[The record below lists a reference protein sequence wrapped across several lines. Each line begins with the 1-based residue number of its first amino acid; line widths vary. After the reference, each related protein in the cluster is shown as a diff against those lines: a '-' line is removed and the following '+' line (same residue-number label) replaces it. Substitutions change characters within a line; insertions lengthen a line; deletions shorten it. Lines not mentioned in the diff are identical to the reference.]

1 MFPDNEK
8 KRVEALKSYK
18 VLDTLPEEEFD
29 RLTELASAICGVPI
43 TLVSLLD
50 NDRQWFKSK
59 VGIDAPETP
68 KDISF
73 CQFAILGTEP
83 FIVED
88 ASQDERFK
96 NNPLVTGAPDIR
108 FYAGA
113 PLIDPDGFALG
124 TLCVIDRIPRHLD
137 EHQIRALTIL
147 AQEVIAQL
155 VARKE
160 QLEKVKFQSLFN
172 LSLDLICIANTD
184 GFFKKANPAFG
195 AVLGWSE
202 AELLGKPFVDFIH
215 PDDLG
220 PTLEV
225 VAQLAEGAKLVNF
238 INRYRTKSGEY
249 KPINWT
255 ANPDVESGDLYAIG
269 RDFTQQYLIEQEISQ
284 AQQRLEEAQTISKI
298 GSWEY
303 NLVTGEQIWSKEHY
317 KIFEIDY
324 PQSKENLHA
333 LYRSRIHYDDIAE
346 LDRVIGEAIA
356 LGIGFEYEHRV
367 VLDKG
372 TRIKFVLGIGKVI
385 KDKDGKAYLLV
396 GTAQDI
402 TDRKLLELENLK
414 TQERLLEAQ
423 AQSKIGNW
431 QLNLVNNDLI
441 WSNELLN
448 IFEIKEGEDPQNYY
462 NIYRT
467 TFSAKELALLDEK
480 LAHTVATGESFTLEH
495 TSYFDKGTR
504 VKYILGKG
512 RLVRDDNGNP
522 LMLVGVTQDI
532 TERKLLELEN
542 DKNQERLKEAQKISK
557 LGSWELDLKTNERI
571 WSDEVYEIYEF
582 TKEPNENKYEKL
594 KSRVHPEDFEVLM
607 AKMKITAEGGAD
619 LNFEFRTL
627 FDEGKRE
634 KIFYT
639 VGYCTKDAQGN
650 YLSFIGTTQ
659 DITERKRI
667 ENELQS
673 AKDNL
678 NITFEAITEGIVM
691 QDPNG
696 VIVACNPAAER
707 ILGLTREQMEGRKS
721 VDPTWRAIHEDGT
734 DWPGESHP
742 AMESLSTGKSILN
755 AIMGVHKPNN
765 ELTWINVNAVL
776 LSGGRGVVCS
786 FADITNAKVVEREI
800 IHAKNAAEAA
810 SIAKSEFLANMS
822 HEIRTP
828 LNGVIGFSD
837 LLMRTQLDESQ
848 QLYASTVYNS
858 AKSLLDII
866 NDILDFS
873 KIEAGKLELDI
884 QQTDLEKLLVEA
896 SNIVSYQCQ
905 TKKLELLVNV
915 DAAMPQFVYSDAVRL
930 RQILVNLL
938 SNAVKFTAQGEVEL
952 KVSVLSKVAQNVS
965 LRFAVRDTGVGIDAA
980 KFDAIFKAFSQED
993 SSTTR
998 KFGGT
1003 GLGLTISNKLL
1014 SLMNSTAIQ
1023 VSSEVGVGSEFYFDI
1038 NLKLEELGKSSI
1050 ANFELLKRILLVD
1063 TNAKSCAIVC
1073 DMLAGFPITID
1084 VATDGIEALYK
1095 LKKEAAYDAVIID
1108 FAIADMSCVEIV
1120 KKIRS
1125 NVNPLVSSLPI
1136 MLTYAA
1142 ADNESLMRLSMEFG
1156 VKQQILK
1163 PVFKSHLFQA
1173 LNALGDAVA
1182 KEEQLHDKMPEV
1194 IEKTKGQ
1201 QVLIVDDNKINLLLI
1216 KTILAKLMPTAII
1229 TEAVNGLDA
1238 VEKYKVLHPDLIF
1251 MDVQMPEMN
1260 GYEAVKAIRG
1270 LETNQRIP
1278 IIALTAGTVLGE
1290 KERCLE
1296 AGMNDYVSKPFTKE
1310 GIVKALEKLVL

>member
-1 MFPDNEK
+1 MLPENEK

-50 NDRQWFKSK
+50 SERQWFKSK
-59 VGIDAPETP
+59 VGLDAPETP

-88 ASQDERFK
+88 ASKDERFK

-124 TLCVIDRIPRHLD
+124 TLCVIDRVPRHLD
-137 EHQIRALTIL
+137 ENQVRALTIL
-147 AQEVIAQL
+147 AKEVISQL

-160 QLEKVKFQSLFN
+160 QLEKNKFQSLFN

-184 GFFKKANPAFG
+184 GFFKKVNPAFQE
-195 AVLGWSE
+195 VLGWNE
-202 AELLGKPFVDFIH
+202 DELLGKPFVDFIH

-225 VAQLAEGAKLVNF
+225 VAQLSGGAKLVNF
-238 INRYRTKSGEY
+238 INRYLTKSGVY
-249 KPINWT
+249 KSISWT
-255 ANPDVESGDLYAIG
+255 ANPDIESGDMYAIG
-269 RDFTQQYLIEQEISQ
+269 RDFEERILIEHEIKS
-284 AQQRLEEAQTISKI
+284 AQQSLEEAQAISKI
-298 GSWEY
+298 GSWEF
-303 NLVTGEQIWSKEHY
+303 NLTTGEQVWSTEHY
-317 KIFEIDY
+317 KIFEIDF
-324 PQSKENLHA
+324 PQTKENLHT
-333 LYRSRIHYDDIAE
+333 LYRSRIHYDDISE

-356 LGIGFEYEHRV
+356 LGKGFMYEHRV

-372 TRIKFVLGIGKVI
+372 ARIKYVLGIGKVVNNI
-385 KDKDGKAYLLV
+385 EGKPYLLK
-396 GTAQDI
+396 GTCQDI
-402 TDRKLLELENLK
+402 TERKLLEIENLK
-414 TQERLLEAQ
+414 NQERLLEAQ
-423 AQSKIGNW
+423 SQSKIGNW

-467 TFSAKELALLDEK
+467 TFNASELALLDEK
-480 LAHTVATGESFTLEH
+480 LAHTVATGESFTIEH
-495 TSYFDKGTR
+495 TSYFDEGKR

-512 RLVRDDNGNP
+512 RLVRDENGSP
-522 LMLVGVTQDI
+522 LMLIGVTQDI

-542 DKNQERLKEAQKISK
+542 DKNQERLKEAQKLSK

-582 TKEPNENKYEKL
+582 TKEANENKFEKL

-607 AKMKITAEGGAD
+607 AKMKNAAEGGGD

-650 YLSFIGTTQ
+650 NLSFIGTTQ

-667 ENELQS
+667 ENELHT

-691 QDPNG
+691 QNPNG

-707 ILGLTREQMEGRKS
+707 ILGLTRDQMEGRNS

-734 DWPGESHP
+734 DWPGETHP
-742 AMESLSTGKSILN
+742 AMESLRTGESILN
-755 AIMGVHKPNN
+755 AIMGVHKPND
-765 ELTWINVNAVL
+765 ELTWINVNSVL
-776 LSGGRGVVCS
+776 LSGGRGVVSS
-786 FADITNAKVVEREI
+786 FADVTAAKAVEREI
-800 IHAKNAAEAA
+800 IFAKNAAEAA

-837 LLMRTQLDESQ
+837 LLTRTNLDESQ
-848 QLYASTVYNS
+848 LLYATTVHNS
-858 AKSLLDII
+858 AKLLLDII

-884 QQTDLEKLLVEA
+884 QHTDLEKLLVEA
-896 SNIVSYQCQ
+896 SNIVAYQCQ
-905 TKKLELLVNV
+905 TKNLELLVNV
-915 DAAMPQFVYSDAVRL
+915 DAAIPQFVLSDGIRL

-938 SNAVKFTAQGEVEL
+938 SNAVKFTTEGEVEL
-952 KVSVLSKVAQNVS
+952 KVRVLSQEGQHVS

-980 KFDAIFKAFSQED
+980 KLETIFNAFSQED

-1023 VSSEVGVGSEFYFDI
+1023 VESKLGVGSEFYFDI
-1038 NLKLEELGKSSI
+1038 NLKVETSDKSAI
-1050 ANFELLKRILLVD
+1050 GHFEVFKRILLVD
-1063 TNAKSCAIVC
+1063 NNAKSSAIVC
-1073 DMLAGFPITID
+1073 EMLAGFPTTIE
-1084 VATDGIEALYK
+1084 VASDGIEALYK
-1095 LKKEAAYDAVIID
+1095 LKKETPFDAAIID
-1108 FAIADMSCVEIV
+1108 YSLEDMTGLEIV

-1125 NVNPLVSSLPI
+1125 NANPLVNTLPI
-1136 MLTYAA
+1136 IITHQSV
-1142 ADNESLMRLSMEFG
+1142 DNDALMTLSMTYG

-1163 PVFKSHLFQA
+1163 PIFKSHLFQA
-1173 LNALGDAVA
+1173 LNALSEAAV
-1182 KEEQLHDKMPEV
+1182 KEEQLLVNTPDY
-1194 IEKTKGQ
+1194 IEKTTGQ

-1216 KTILAKLMPTAII
+1216 KTILSKLLPTATI

-1238 VEKYKVLHPDLIF
+1238 VAKYKSLLPDLIF

-1278 IIALTAGTVLGE
+1278 IIALTAGTVVGE
-1290 KERCLE
+1290 RERCLE
-1296 AGMNDYVSKPFTKE
+1296 AGMDDYVSKPFTKA
-1310 GIVKALEKLVL
+1310 GIVNALEKLVP